1 MSHRSLTLTVALAL
15 VTLVALLAQL
25 PATAQTQSSA
35 AKAPAG
41 AKAWTPPRAPDGKPD
56 LQGIWSDNTL
66 TPLER
71 PKGLGAKEFYT
82 DQELAENSKKA
93 RDGNVGEEG
102 ELGAARPNAVRYD
115 LELYGFDPSKLRY
128 TSKRTSLIV
137 GPEGVVPPMLPSARE
152 RNAEIAAK
160 NKGHEF
166 DSYLNRPL
174 SERCILMGQEQI
186 PMRPGANEGNLLQ
199 IVQGQGY
206 VSLLHE
212 IDHSTR
218 VIPTDGRAHVPQN
231 IRLWQGDSVGH
242 WEGDTLVVDT
252 TNFTNRTPF
261 RGSSEKLH
269 LIVLT
274 AVGLLLVAV
283 PVWAHHAFAAEFDLN
298 KPIKVQG
305 AVVKW
310 ELTNPH
316 SWIHIDVKGA
326 DGKTVTWMI
335 EGASPNNLYRL
346 GLTKESLPPGSVIS
360 VEGYQAK
367 DGSTRAVGRNIVF
380 ANGKKFFLGLSEAES
395 GPAKP

>member
-174 SERCILMGQEQI
+174 SERCIMMNGERI
-186 PMRPGANEGNLLQ
+186 PMLPGANEGNLLQ
-199 IVQGQGY
+199 IVQGPGY
-206 VSLLHE
+206 VTLLHE
-212 IDHSTR
+212 TDHATR
-218 VIPTDGRAHVPQN
+218 VIPTDGRPHVPQN
-231 IRLWQGDSVGH
+231 IRMLQGDSVGH
-242 WEGDTLVVDT
+242 WDGDTLVVDT
-252 TNFTNRTPF
+252 TNFTNRTQF

-269 LIVLT
+269 LIERFSRTADNTLT
-274 AVGLLLVAV
+274 YTFTVEDPTTWAKPWTAEIPWTKTKGPLYESACHEGNNMIVNILRGARVA
-283 PVWAHHAFAAEFDLN
+283 
-298 KPIKVQG
+298 
-305 AVVKW
+305 
-310 ELTNPH
+310 
-316 SWIHIDVKGA
+316 
-326 DGKTVTWMI
+326 
-335 EGASPNNLYRL
+335 
-346 GLTKESLPPGSVIS
+346 
-360 VEGYQAK
+360 
-367 DGSTRAVGRNIVF
+367 
-380 ANGKKFFLGLSEAES
+380 EAEAARK
-395 GPAKP
+395 GK